1 MNNKS
6 QLDAI
11 KTINQKINN
20 LKTIHSEHKI
30 INFNF
35 ITSKIHLFSY
45 YWCYIIKTTF
55 T

>member
-20 LKTIHSEHKI
+20 LKTIHSELEEFEKI
-30 INFNF
+30 F
-35 ITSKIHLFSY
+35 
-45 YWCYIIKTTF
+45 
-55 T
+55 